1 MIRKVFAVKSD
12 GNPVTFVMSAEPP
25 LPGLTRGPSPNLPVQ
40 WGASTS
46 SLAVE
51 FSGHLLSHRDL
62 CPEWGGLLERC

>member
-46 SLAVE
+46 ALQLNSV
-51 FSGHLLSHRDL
+51 GTY
-62 CPEWGGLLERC
+62 

>member
-1 MIRKVFAVKSD
+1 MEIRTMLLVFGISL
-12 GNPVTFVMSAEPP
+12 NIYPVAFVMSAEPP

-40 WGASTS
+40 WGCQHL

-62 CPEWGGLLERC
+62 CPERVGY